1 MGNPGLSTD
10 PLSYLEY
17 VKIARKIQFYHGGNE
32 QAKMQGRC
40 RGQRKSKNRS
50 FLACFKK
57 KKTCRKKTSLYRPGK
72 HRVLQFYFPTPTGS
86 WVVFVFVFDWK
97 LGLGLC
103 CNLLCH
109 STVRVC
115 QRFKWQTFFLSHA
128 ILYFENIEE

>member
-17 VKIARKIQFYHGGNE
+17 VKIAREIQFYHGGNE
-32 QAKMQGRC
+32 QAKMQG
-40 RGQRKSKNRS
+40 
-50 FLACFKK
+50 F
-57 KKTCRKKTSLYRPGK
+57 
-72 HRVLQFYFPTPTGS
+72 
-86 WVVFVFVFDWK
+86 VFVFVFDWK

-128 ILYFENIEE
+128 ILYFENIEECNVVIVSS